1 MSNNKNKSL
10 VLGSST
16 FNFIANMASR
26 SLSTRGD
33 LDFSSDCSG
42 TTDTEKDKKH
52 FGVNSE
58 EETTCKS
65 TDITH
70 INQTEFLA
78 EFKTELNITYSES
91 SENKSLP
98 RFDFKLLSQSQS
110 EYEINSTLGRD
121 NFLKGCKW

>member
-26 SLSTRGD
+26 SLNTRGD
-33 LDFSSDCSG
+33 LDFSSDCSA

-52 FGVNSE
+52 LGVNSE
-58 EETTCKS
+58 EETICKS
-65 TDITH
+65 SEITH

-91 SENKSLP
+91 NENKLP
-98 RFDFKLLSQSQS
+98 RFDFKLLSKAQS
-110 EYEINSTLGRD
+110 EYEIKSTLGRD